1 MTEAID
7 RLLDR
12 ARAGESEALSIL
24 YRRFLPGIFGYIA
37 ARVPDR
43 SSAEDLT
50 SDVFLAMVE
59 NIYRL
64 KARDEAGFIAWLL
77 QIARVTVAGYYRKHE
92 KQPALISLE
101 PERWKDEQGA
111 ELTLPE
117 TSQDSDPAYKAE
129 VRDEWRTVVQAINTL
144 TEEQRQVLVGRL
156 ILGYDVATVAR
167 MVGKKANA
175 VKALQFR
182 ALNSLQ
188 RLLGKRDGAKPT
200 PSRHPH
206 KEKIR

>member
-1 MTEAID
+1 MEAIEH
-7 RLLDR
+7 LLDR
-12 ARAGESEALSIL
+12 AREGESEALTRL
-24 YRRFLPGIFGYIA
+24 YRQFLPGIFGYIA

-43 SSAEDLT
+43 SCAEDLT

-101 PERWKDEQGA
+101 PERWEEEQGA
-111 ELTLPE
+111 QYSLPA
-117 TSQDSDPAYKAE
+117 TSPDSDPVHQVE
-129 VRDEWRTVVQAINTL
+129 MRDEWQTVVQAINAL
-144 TEEQRQVLVGRL
+144 TEDQRQVLVGRL
-156 ILGYDVATVAR
+156 IMGYDVSTVAR
-167 MVGKKANA
+167 IVGKKANA

-188 RLLGKRDGAKPT
+188 RLLGKRDSAEYA
-200 PSRHPH
+200 RQPH
-206 KEKIR
+206 EEKIQ